1 MDIYFVISDSGEGI
15 DPEYLPALFEPFAQG
30 AGIDAARR
38 GNTGLGL
45 AISKKIIAL
54 TANAMDEEIR
64 LSFAAGMNAHLTKPI
79 EPDDLFSVLKSL
91 L

>member
-30 AGIDAARR
+30 TGIDAARP

-45 AISKKIIAL
+45 AISKKSSI
-54 TANAMDEEIR
+54 
-64 LSFAAGMNAHLTKPI
+64 
-79 EPDDLFSVLKSL
+79 
-91 L
+91 